1 MLDGLFELFDFTL
14 IELSATEF
22 FIGLIAS
29 ASLYA
34 IGCLIKIIV
43 ID

>member
-1 MLDGLFELFDFTL
+1 MLDGLFELFDYTL
-14 IELSATEF
+14 VGLSSTEF
-22 FIGLIAS
+22 FIGLIAT